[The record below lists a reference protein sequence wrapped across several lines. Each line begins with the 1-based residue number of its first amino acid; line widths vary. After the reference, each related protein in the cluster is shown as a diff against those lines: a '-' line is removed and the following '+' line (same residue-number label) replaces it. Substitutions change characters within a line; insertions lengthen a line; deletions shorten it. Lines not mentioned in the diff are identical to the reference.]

1 MKCFSSYYYTD
12 KPINTPSD
20 GMPSKSSHQ
29 SPSVKA
35 GNHEECAWFPIE
47 EAVKISPVFA
57 TIYENKTFVDF
68 VESIKTLNH

>member
-1 MKCFSSYYYTD
+1 MPSSSSY
-12 KPINTPSD
+12 
-20 GMPSKSSHQ
+20 Q

-57 TIYENKTFVDF
+57 EIYENQTFVNLL
-68 VESIKTLNH
+68 ESLKILNN